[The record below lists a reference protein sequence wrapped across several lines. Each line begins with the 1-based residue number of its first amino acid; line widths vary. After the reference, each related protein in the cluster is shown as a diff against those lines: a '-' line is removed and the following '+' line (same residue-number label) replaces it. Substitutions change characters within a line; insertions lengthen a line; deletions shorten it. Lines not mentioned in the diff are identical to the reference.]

1 MNSNSIGRHF
11 KMTTFGE
18 SHGKCVGLVIDG
30 CPAGLQLSES
40 DIQPDLDRRKP
51 AQSSVTTARKEP
63 DNVEILS
70 GIFDGFTTGAPLCL
84 IVWNK
89 DADSKTYLNLVDT
102 PRPGHSDYPAL
113 IKYNHFN
120 DWRGGGRFSAR
131 NTVPYV
137 IAGSIAKKILKESLG
152 TDIAAYTVEIG
163 GVSSKTPSWDDI
175 LSTRYSNS
183 VRCPDQ
189 LAAKE
194 MENRILA
201 AKREGDS
208 VGGIIECVSQPLPVG
223 LGEPIF
229 SSLDSDLSRLLF
241 AIPAVK
247 GVEFGSG
254 FKSSKLTGS
263 QNNDLFVF
271 DDGKVITKT
280 NNSGGILGGLSTGMP
295 LITRL
300 AFKPP
305 SSIAKRQ
312 KTVNLDTKKLV
323 DLRVMGRHDPCVL
336 PRAVP
341 IVEATV
347 AIVLVDQALVGG
359 FISHDLFMKRNEDR
373 RK

>member
-51 AQSSVTTARKEP
+51 AQSSVTTARKES

-89 DADSKTYLNLVDT
+89 DVDSKTYLNLVDT

-163 GVSSKTPSWDDI
+163 GISSKTPSWDDI

-201 AKREGDS
+201 ARREGDS
-208 VGGIIECVSQPLPVG
+208 L
-223 LGEPIF
+223 
-229 SSLDSDLSRLLF
+229 SL
-241 AIPAVK
+241 IH
-247 GVEFGSG
+247 
-254 FKSSKLTGS
+254 
-263 QNNDLFVF
+263 
-271 DDGKVITKT
+271 I
-280 NNSGGILGGLSTGMP
+280 
-295 LITRL
+295 
-300 AFKPP
+300 
-305 SSIAKRQ
+305 
-312 KTVNLDTKKLV
+312 
-323 DLRVMGRHDPCVL
+323 
-336 PRAVP
+336 
-341 IVEATV
+341 
-347 AIVLVDQALVGG
+347 
-359 FISHDLFMKRNEDR
+359 
-373 RK
+373 